1 MASKMPVISEE
12 PEVLIALAETS
23 TTAGG
28 SEVNAEALTEALS
41 AIADETKILE
51 AAAEKLDQLDKIEKA
66 GEKTEPSGEK
76 SPGEGVPKKPK
87 TEVVEKKFQSYEA
100 EMCDHLKTTAEKL
113 TFLEARSMM
122 QKALPHEIMR
132 NVMQEWMSF
141 DYELDPTHICRKLAD
156 VRISVHMRYSETGAK
171 PEVVT
176 AVWKVIHTEALR
188 RVLMSAWGIENV
200 KKRREHLRWYFHVV
214 SALDKSEK
222 DHTLNASERLVNEE
236 MMRIIHMKEAELD
249 DFEDENWVQLRKD
262 PIMAAELVSIKQL
275 RGWAKTVKENMM
287 NTTFPEPAY
296 MKDWE

>member
-1 MASKMPVISEE
+1 
-12 PEVLIALAETS
+12 
-23 TTAGG
+23 
-28 SEVNAEALTEALS
+28 
-41 AIADETKILE
+41 
-51 AAAEKLDQLDKIEKA
+51 
-66 GEKTEPSGEK
+66 
-76 SPGEGVPKKPK
+76 
-87 TEVVEKKFQSYEA
+87 
-100 EMCDHLKTTAEKL
+100 
-113 TFLEARSMM
+113 M

-188 RVLMSAWGIENV
+188 RVLMSAWGMEN
-200 KKRREHLRWYFHVV
+200 KERRRQHLRWYFHVV

-222 DHTLNASERLVNEE
+222 DHNLNSSERLVNEE
-236 MMRIIHMKEAELD
+236 MMRIIHMTEAQLD

-275 RGWAKTVKENMM
+275 RGWAKTVKENMT

-296 MKDWE
+296 MDDWE